1 MRRVY
6 LDNIEHTEVQVDDHL
21 TPWDQVYILRQPV
34 LSNSEKGKHVV
45 STFLSVQTHISHE

>member
-1 MRRVY
+1 M
-6 LDNIEHTEVQVDDHL
+6 EHTEVQVDDHL